1 MEINYV
7 VLFYNSHSGAGTF
20 GNYLDLVIG
29 KFQNQGLQVLPYKI
43 PFTVEPMVEFLE
55 ALDKDKVK
63 KILISGGDGSVDLC
77 INAIIRADYYAPV
90 GIFPNGT
97 ANDLG
102 SYLGL
107 PTTVEAMLEVALD
120 DNTVPMDVGRINDKY
135 YANEAALGCIIEVA
149 HKTDQ
154 RVKNTLGMMGYYLK
168 ALEELPKIKPFEVT
182 LTYDE
187 VSVSHKIYMMLIMNG
202 NTAGGF
208 KRIAPKASISDGKL
222 DVVVFKE
229 CPVLELPA
237 LIRGVLRREHIESP
251 YVDYIRTE
259 ALRVESEKQ
268 TVTDIDGDPGPE
280 LPLDVGILPQR
291 LRVCVPKA
299 MR

>member
-1 MEINYV
+1 MNYV

-29 KFQNQGLQVLPYKI
+29 EFQKKGLQILPYKI
-43 PFTVEPMVEFLE
+43 PFTAEPMIEYLNG
-55 ALDKDKVK
+55 LDRDRVR

-77 INAIIRADYYAPV
+77 INAIIGAGYDVPIGV
-90 GIFPNGT
+90 FPNGT

-107 PTTVEAMLEVALD
+107 PATIEGMLEVALE
-120 DNTVPMDVGRINDKY
+120 DNTIPMDIGRINDKY
-135 YANEAALGCIIEVA
+135 YANEAALGCIVEVA

-154 RVKNTLGMMGYYLK
+154 KLKNTLGMVGYYLK

-182 LTYDE
+182 LTYDGKT
-187 VSVSHKIYMMLIMNG
+187 VTNSIYMMLIMNG

-208 KRIAPKASISDGKL
+208 KRIAPKASISDGML
-222 DVVVFKE
+222 DIVVFRE

-259 ALRVESEKQ
+259 AIKVESEVDA
-268 TVTDIDGDPGPE
+268 VTDIDGDPGPN
-280 LPLDVGILPQR
+280 LPLDVGLLPRR
-291 LRVCVPKA
+291 LRICAPVAV
-299 MR
+299 R

>member
-1 MEINYV
+1 MDYV

-29 KFQNQGLQVLPYKI
+29 EFQKKGMLILPYKI
-43 PFTVEPMVEFLE
+43 PFTAQPMIDFLNS
-55 ALDKDKVK
+55 LDKERVK

-77 INAIIRADYYAPV
+77 INAIVGADYDVPI
-90 GIFPNGT
+90 GIFPSGT

-107 PTTVEAMLEVALD
+107 PSSIEGMLEVALG
-120 DNTVPMDVGRINDKY
+120 DNTIPMDIGRINDQY
-135 YANEAALGCIIEVA
+135 YANEAALGCIVEVA

-154 RVKNTLGMMGYYLK
+154 KIKNSLGMVGYYLK
-168 ALEELPKIKPFEVT
+168 AIEELPKIKPFEVT
-182 LTYDE
+182 LTYDGQT
-187 VSVSHKIYMMLIMNG
+187 VKNNIYMMLIMNG

-208 KRIAPKASISDGKL
+208 KLIAPKASISDGKL
-222 DVVVFKE
+222 DIVVFKE

-237 LIRGVLRREHIESP
+237 LIRGVLKRDHIESP

-259 ALRVESEKQ
+259 AIKIESEVN
-268 TVTDIDGDPGPE
+268 TVTDIDGDPGPN

-291 LRVCVPKA
+291 LRVCVPTA
-299 MR
+299 IR